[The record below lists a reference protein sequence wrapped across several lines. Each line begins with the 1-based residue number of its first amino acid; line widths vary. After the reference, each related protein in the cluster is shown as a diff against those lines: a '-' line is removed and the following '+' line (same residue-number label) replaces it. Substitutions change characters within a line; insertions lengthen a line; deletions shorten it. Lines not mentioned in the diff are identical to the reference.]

1 MSHQNYSIESNLK
14 PQSKPN
20 TGCIIGGCGTVG
32 CGLFFGVPILGVTIL
47 AYLVFMTPVPINW
60 IAKKIQE
67 DNPDIKISPI
77 SGSVMK
83 GFTVPSVEFPD
94 ENDPTRVNV
103 LKDLKIAYPDL
114 LKSLQSK
121 EFNIEEISV
130 GSARLYVDS
139 KVSKGEDGSVQ
150 VGVGSDTG
158 EEGTTSE
165 TAVTTETTEIENDI
179 GGLER
184 FRVRKVDINNVE
196 LIDPDKGFHFK
207 LAELKLD
214 GIDITPDR
222 VKMGEFRIRSSVL
235 DLTLSPIDVESGE
248 GFNTSSKLELEA
260 ILKPNDQLHVIKP
273 VDIGGNIEFIS
284 KDKANGQVEAFDGKL
299 SLAFS
304 GKDDQAQIQVT
315 DLTLED
321 YFDVDPLLPG
331 NINWSAKLMEKEGSD
346 TSDTQSG
353 SFTLGDAVFKV
364 QPGIPT
370 DPNHALVAIHE
381 GDGDTITLGFINE
394 SDEDGKKSPAAFKI
408 RSTKNPDMSQR
419 NILAQLYFKAPFD
432 DLTTEQQDRILVTL
446 GHPKQG
452 EE

>member
-1 MSHQNYSIESNLK
+1 MSHENYSIDNNLK
-14 PQSKPN
+14 PQSKPS
-20 TGCIIGGCGTVG
+20 TGCIIGGCGTIG
-32 CGLFFGVPILGVTIL
+32 CGLFIGIPIVGILVL
-47 AYLVFMTPVPINW
+47 AYFVFMTPVPINW
-60 IAKKIQE
+60 IAKQIQA
-67 DNPDIKISPI
+67 DNPDIKIDTI

-114 LKSLQSK
+114 IKSLQSK
-121 EFNIEEISV
+121 EFDIEEISV

-150 VGVGSDTG
+150 VGVGSDAV
-158 EEGTTSE
+158 EEETTSE
-165 TAVTTETTEIENDI
+165 PASSNNVENDI
-179 GGLER
+179 GGLKR

-196 LIDPDKGFHFK
+196 LIDPDKGFHFN
-207 LAELKLD
+207 LDEFKLD
-214 GIDITPDR
+214 GIDITPDSF
-222 VKMGEFRIRSSVL
+222 KMGEFRIRSSVL

-248 GFNTSSKLELEA
+248 GLKASSKLDLEA

-273 VDIGGNIEFIS
+273 IDIGGNIELLS
-284 KDKANGQVEAFDGKL
+284 QDKAKGKIEAFDGKL
-299 SLAFS
+299 SLTLS
-304 GKDDQAQIQVT
+304 EEEKQAQIQVS

-331 NINWSAKLMEKEGSD
+331 NINWNAKLMEKEGAEI
-346 TSDTQSG
+346 SDTQSG
-353 SFTLGDAVFKV
+353 SFTLGDAVFNV
-364 QPGIPT
+364 QLGIPT
-370 DPNHALVAIHE
+370 DPNYAVVAIHE
-381 GDGDTITLGFINE
+381 GEGDTITLGFINE
-394 SDEDGKKSPAAFKI
+394 SGEDGKKSHAAFKI
-408 RSTKNPDMSQR
+408 RSTKNPDRSQR